1 MDPRALIGPT
11 FLVFML
17 IVATVG
23 SLFLLEPVELEEL
36 QPEDYY
42 SMSATELKAKL
53 SEQMSSRMNRQL
65 IYYAIIALL
74 ICIVPM
80 GNTTRLTRGAIL
92 VGIGF
97 IGKFVSGDQAG
108 SVSSLTKLCVLGG
121 MLLVV
126 LFVTR
131 VYGKAV
137 NNGKRPATER
147 WAPRSRN
154 PRVPDDPETLAK
166 LDRLRVTASE
176 PPPMLS

>member
-42 SMSATELKAKL
+42 SLSASELKAEL
-53 SEQMSSRMNRQL
+53 SKQMSARMTRQL
-65 IYYAIIALL
+65 IYYSIIALL
-74 ICIVPM
+74 ICIVPI
-80 GNTTRLTRGAIL
+80 GNTNRLTRGAVL

-97 IGKFVSGDQAG
+97 IGRFVSGDQTG

-126 LFVTR
+126 LFAAKVF
-131 VYGKAV
+131 GEAA
-137 NNGKRPATER
+137 NSDKRPATER

-154 PRVPDDPETLAK
+154 PRIPDDPETLAK
-166 LDRLRVTASE
+166 LDRLRATASE

>member
-23 SLFLLEPVELEEL
+23 SLFLLEPVEHEEL
-36 QPEDYY
+36 PPEAYY
-42 SMSATELKAKL
+42 TMSASELKAEL
-53 SEQMSSRMNRQL
+53 SERMGARMNRQL

-80 GNTTRLTRGAIL
+80 GNTNRLTRGAIL

-97 IGKFVSGDQAG
+97 IGRFVTGDQAG
-108 SVSSLTKLCVLGG
+108 SVSSLIKLCVFGV

-126 LFVTR
+126 LFVTKL
-131 VYGKAV
+131 YNKTV
-137 NNGKRPATER
+137 NSDKRPATER
-147 WAPRSRN
+147 WAPRNRN
-154 PRVPDDPETLAK
+154 PGLPDDPETLAK

-176 PPPMLS
+176 PPPVLS